1 MAIKKSI
8 EGAVEPKNLWE
19 QRLVEPRTMT
29 EFVKETADTEKMILF
44 GESSSGKTRFYLGI
58 LPYLKKLGV
67 PKENILMCIVYP
79 DRSTGLTKIHSLIPK
94 EFMDNVLVFP
104 INNYE
109 EMVSSTAVADE
120 YLKAHFKKTGVHGW
134 LVSELLEESWR
145 MSQDYYSRMAF
156 GETLADLMAAKR
168 QEVQELMASKDKE
181 GKDTAYQALSGFQ
194 DWVTI
199 KFFHN
204 FNWIDKLKRMPYNI
218 IFTAE
223 IKEEGNKDSIFYS
236 LKWRPSGEKDNCHR
250 CDSIM
255 YLSHKENNFFVKPFK
270 LTGYNRLYGELNI
283 ADKNGYEVHKNALK
297 RLEEL
302 GYKTSKIEELE
313 KEAGIIPPKP
323 KPKVE
328 KPETIIEQPKEEK
341 TVTVINKE
349 GETKISK
356 EEVLKTVDNDKLLD
370 KVIKEEKVKKEKPK
384 EVKKAEEDE
393 WNI

>member
-1 MAIKKSI
+1 MVLKKAID
-8 EGAVEPKNLWE
+8 GVVEPKNLWE
-19 QRLVEPRTMT
+19 QKLVTPRTMN
-29 EFVKETADTEKMILF
+29 EFVKETADTEKMILY
-44 GESSSGKTRFYLGI
+44 GESSSGKTRFYLGV

-67 PKENILMCIVYP
+67 PKENILMCIIYP
-79 DRSTGLTKIHSLIPK
+79 DRSTGITKIHTLIPK

-109 EMVSSTAVADE
+109 EMVSSTAIADE

-168 QEVQELMASKDKE
+168 QEIKELMASKDKE

-223 IKEEGNKDSIFYS
+223 IKEESNKESIFYS
-236 LKWRPSGEKDNCHR
+236 SKLRPSGEKDNCHR

-255 YLSHKENNFFVKPFK
+255 FLSHKENSFFIKPFK

-283 ADKNGYEVHKNALK
+283 TGKNGYEVHKEALK

-313 KEAGIIPPKP
+313 KEAGITPPKP

-328 KPETIIEQPKEEK
+328 
-341 TVTVINKE
+341 TV
-349 GETKISK
+349 K
-356 EEVLKTVDNDKLLD
+356 EEVKPHTPDELDEVLKKAGAPDMIKD
-370 KVIKEEKVKKEKPK
+370 IKENLETLAKTETKKEPKKEKPK
-384 EVKKAEEDE
+384 EVKKEEDE